1 MRNII
6 ELIKNII
13 MKPLLFV
20 TMAFLFICFCTQ
32 TFAQQKIKSK
42 GNEAKV
48 KIKTI
53 NSTDKNSVLIQNNL
67 LPSDSTE
74 GLELIR
80 LSKLWMDAAVRLD
93 STVLLELMS
102 PEYRLLRP
110 TGGTPTYLK
119 AWLDNLFN
127 HLKASKWDQSNFNA
141 QVYGDVGL
149 VTSQY
154 AWAGT
159 FHDKPFDSKGY
170 LVDVWL
176 RRNNRWQVV
185 SRTSGV
191 FDGYKTKEGK

>member
-1 MRNII
+1 MKNTICY
-6 ELIKNII
+6 LI
-13 MKPLLFV
+13 F
-20 TMAFLFICFCTQ
+20 ASSFLFWSQ
-32 TFAQQKIKSK
+32 TFAQEKIKSK
-42 GNEAKV
+42 TNEAKV
-48 KIKTI
+48 KIKATS
-53 NSTDKNSVLIQNNL
+53 STDKNSVSITNHSL
-67 LPSDSTE
+67 LNDSTE

-93 STVLLELMS
+93 STLLLELMA
-102 PEYRLLRP
+102 PEYKLLRP
-110 TGGTPTYLK
+110 SGGTPTYLK

-127 HLKASKWDQSNFNA
+127 HLKASKWEQSNFNA
-141 QVYGDVGL
+141 QVYGGVGI

-170 LVDVWL
+170 LVDIWL